1 MSEVK
6 DNAGKDSNP
15 EEKKEQSSAHEL
27 SYLYSLAL
35 EKAKRLREK
44 YSEDDRKKD
53 ESKK

>member
-1 MSEVK
+1 MSEAK
-6 DNAGKDSNP
+6 ENAGKDPDS

-44 YSEDDRKKD
+44 YSEDEHKKN
-53 ESKK
+53 EPKK